1 MWMWS
6 ILERHRDQSEFV
18 LSPIP
23 SEFLFLS
30 QPGQLVGMS
39 HCWRMEAHL
48 EEDNGEARRLQQKP
62 TFNVEFNC
70 LNYDESLYL
79 SHVRL
84 FLFFIVCCESCGDC
98 ADTWVVKKW
107 EVNLINM
114 LTNRRGRVA
123 ILMFKI
129 VEWRLADPRSCML
142 VTM

>member
-1 MWMWS
+1 MWS

-39 HCWRMEAHL
+39 HCWRMEARL

-70 LNYDESLYL
+70 LNYDES
-79 SHVRL
+79 
-84 FLFFIVCCESCGDC
+84 
-98 ADTWVVKKW
+98 
-107 EVNLINM
+107 
-114 LTNRRGRVA
+114 
-123 ILMFKI
+123 
-129 VEWRLADPRSCML
+129 
-142 VTM
+142 